1 MKRAKDWYSI
11 HLDANKKDMKSL
23 KSLLILGPGPSSS
36 HTIGPYRIV
45 LSFISGLGR
54 KDIKEINVVLYGSLA
69 LTGKGHSTDE
79 IISKA
84 IGNIPHKVTFVTSY
98 EGLTH
103 PNTMTCEAIFMDGSS
118 LKKRYLSIGGGAFKE
133 EGKESEEKD
142 VYQFSSFDGLKEY
155 LKQNNIDD
163 VYRVILENDASDI
176 YEYGKEMLIHSFD
189 TIEESLQK
197 EGVLPGNLKLKRVAK
212 EIHQRALSSQDEE
225 DKRLLLLTSYAYAT
239 SEANANNELI
249 VTTPTCGAAGVV
261 PACLYYEMKHHGYPI
276 ESLVPAYLVG
286 ALVCSFI
293 KENAGVSG
301 ALLGCQSEIGS
312 AASFAS
318 ASLSYLHGLSIY
330 QIEYGAEVAMEHFL
344 GLTCDPVDGYVQI
357 PCIERNAI
365 AAIHAY
371 SGYLYAKNIAIYR
384 KNKVSFD
391 KVVAAMKETG
401 NELPMELKETSLGG
415 LAKTFCS

>member
-1 MKRAKDWYSI
+1 
-11 HLDANKKDMKSL
+11 MKSIE
-23 KSLLILGPGPSSS
+23 SLLILGPGPSSS

-45 LSFISGLGR
+45 LSFMDDV
-54 KDIKEINVVLYGSLA
+54 KNMDIKEIDVVLYGSLA

-79 IISKA
+79 IIAKA
-84 IGNIPHKVTFVTSY
+84 IGDIPHKVSFVPSY
-98 EGLTH
+98 KGLTH
-103 PNTMTCEAIFMDGSS
+103 PNTMVCKAIFEDGSS
-118 LKKRYLSIGGGAFKE
+118 LEKRYLSIGGGAFKE
-133 EGKESEEKD
+133 EGKENEEKD
-142 VYQFSSFDGLKEY
+142 VYPFSTFDGLKEY
-155 LKQNNIDD
+155 MAKKDIHD

-176 YEYGKEMLIHSFD
+176 YEYGKKMLTHSFE
-189 TIEESLQK
+189 TIEESLEK
-197 EGVLPGNLKLKRVAK
+197 DGILPGNLKLKRVAK
-212 EIHQRALSSQDEE
+212 EIHERALDSLDEE

-276 ESLVPAYLVG
+276 ESLIPAYLVG

-318 ASLSYLHGLSIY
+318 ASLSYLHGLSLY

-344 GLTCDPVDGYVQI
+344 GLTCDPIDGYVQI
-357 PCIERNAI
+357 PCIERNAM

-371 SGYLYAKNIAIYR
+371 SSYLYAKNIAIYR

-401 NELPMELKETSLGG
+401 NELPIELKETSLGG